1 MSSPFQ
7 IVGWLGVGVS
17 SAVHGMYYPSLFC
30 FVVFFPEVE
39 HNWCVDKFYL
49 QLGSEYDVGI
59 VKTQEWCYGLGSE
72 GGK

>member
-1 MSSPFQ
+1 
-7 IVGWLGVGVS
+7 
-17 SAVHGMYYPSLFC
+17 MYYPSLFC
-30 FVVFFPEVE
+30 FVVFFLEVE

-59 VKTQEWCYGLGSE
+59 VRTQEWCYGLGNE